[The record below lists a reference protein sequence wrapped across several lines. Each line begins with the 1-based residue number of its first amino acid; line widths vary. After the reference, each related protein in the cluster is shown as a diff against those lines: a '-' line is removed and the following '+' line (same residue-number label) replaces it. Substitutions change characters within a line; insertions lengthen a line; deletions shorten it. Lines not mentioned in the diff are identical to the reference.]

1 MIEYQITKSQL
12 IEEIINLK
20 EKLSSKMY
28 EVGFKMEGLENEV
41 GLEHLHSPILLSLRQ
56 TLSSLNYKNLIG
68 NQILTEKTIG
78 ARDSPSYLYSPTI
91 HWNSINEFRL
101 GFHNEVLKEKITL
114 IEARTGCNVKEN
126 IVTDGDGFK
135 FYYYTLET
143 K

>member
-1 MIEYQITKSQL
+1 MIEYQITKSLL

-20 EKLSSKMY
+20 EKFSSKMY
-28 EVGFKMEGLENEV
+28 EVGLKMEGLEDEV
-41 GLEHLHSPILLSLRQ
+41 GLEHLHSPTLLSLRQ

-68 NQILTEKTIG
+68 NQILTEKTLG
-78 ARDSPSYLYSPTI
+78 AWERV

-101 GFHNEVLKEKITL
+101 GFNNEVLKEKITL

-126 IVTDGDGFK
+126 IVTDGDDFK

>member
-1 MIEYQITKSQL
+1 MTKYKIDKSKL
-12 IEEIINLK
+12 IFDINSLK
-20 EKLSSKMY
+20 EQMGSRQY
-28 EVGFKMEGLENEV
+28 EEVVSLEGLDKEV
-41 GLEHLHSPILLSLRQ
+41 GLSHLGPQVLLSLRQ